1 MAFVKKYQPETLE
14 EVVFPSTYAEN
25 LVKRTALNLDNNM
38 TLYGR
43 AGTGKTTCAELIP
56 TTALRAK
63 TGDNSITRRQAKSEY
78 EYFDGMFLN
87 TERLKQ
93 LRTTLSLVCFSQL
106 GKYVVVIDEVDL
118 MTRQAKDELKSVINM
133 TTDYDNAIWILT
145 TNHIHK
151 LPEPLL
157 SRCPKVKFEH
167 TSMDALSAHANS
179 VLASEGTE
187 GISANAVQSL
197 CRQSDGSLRD
207 LNNALE
213 MVVCGNL
220 ATP

>member
-1 MAFVKKYQPETLE
+1 MTFVKKYAPETLDD
-14 EVVFPSTYAEN
+14 VVFPSIYAEN
-25 LVKRTALNLDNNM
+25 LVRRTALDLDRNM
-38 TLYGR
+38 TLYGS

-93 LRTTLSLVCFSQL
+93 LRNALSLCCFSQL

-118 MTRQAKDELKSVINM
+118 MTNQAKDELKSVINM
-133 TTDYDNAIWILT
+133 TTEYDNAIWILT

-151 LPEPLL
+151 LSEPLL
-157 SRCPKVKFEH
+157 QRCPKVKFEH
-167 TSMDALSAHANS
+167 TAFSALTSHAKDI
-179 VLASEGTE
+179 LAREGVDNLTD
-187 GISANAVQSL
+187 NTVDSL
-197 CRQSDGSLRD
+197 CRQSDGSFRK
-207 LNNALE
+207 LNDALE
-213 MVVCGNL
+213 MVVL
-220 ATP
+220 S